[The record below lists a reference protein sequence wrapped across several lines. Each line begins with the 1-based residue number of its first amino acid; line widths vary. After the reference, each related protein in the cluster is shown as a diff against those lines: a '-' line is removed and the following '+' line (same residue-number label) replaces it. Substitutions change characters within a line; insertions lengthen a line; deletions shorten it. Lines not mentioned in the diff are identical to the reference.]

1 MYYLLTFL
9 SILLETSK
17 NIFSNNFS
25 KNVLK
30 NETDIYKFNACMYLG
45 SFIVLLPMLKTLD
58 ISMYSVIM
66 AVFFAIVT
74 TAGQYFYLKALNNG
88 SMSYSTFFQGCGLI
102 IPTICG
108 ILFWGEVPKITQY
121 IALPL
126 LIIAMGLALLS
137 DKIKFSKKWLFFSVM
152 TSVFTGFIGVFQSI
166 HQSSDYSGELIE
178 FLILSFLFMVIL
190 NFVVYIIFD
199 IKVEKSTFKLKSN
212 AIIMALASG
221 IFMGI
226 VNVLNLYLAGKM
238 NKVIFFPLVNGGLIF
253 VSLIAA
259 LIIFKEKLTK
269 IQLLG
274 MILGIAALCLISI

>member
-1 MYYLLTFL
+1 MYYLLSFV

-30 NETDIYKFNACMYLG
+30 NETDVYKFNACMYLG

-102 IPTICG
+102 IPTVCG

-121 IALPL
+121 IALPT

-190 NFVVYIIFD
+190 NFVVYKILD
-199 IKVEKSTFKLKSN
+199 IKSEKSTYKLKSK